1 MALTFNGSTSRVAGA
16 FAPGQDHGFT
26 VSCWFRLDHADS
38 HQALIWIGDDDLGSM
53 DHLLFAPQASTGTG
67 IRARSVN
74 SFPAAFA
81 ETGNAWSPGTW
92 HHACATFAAADER
105 RVVLDGNLA
114 AAGSSFENEPISG
127 IDRISIGQN
136 GGSGSQSPAAGAV
149 AEVAVWNEPLSDDQ
163 IVALA
168 RGAWPLAVRPSAL
181 TVYQDFVRRANRPG
195 VGPLFTQSN
204 TGVAPHPRVLRRQ
217 ARIRARWQPPA
228 PSPLYR
234 VAAGDVY
241 VPSAAAG
248 DSFVPS
254 AVAGEIHSLHSPTSE
269 EHC

>member
-1 MALTFNGSTSRVAGA
+1 MALTFNGSTSQVAGP
-16 FAPGQDHGFT
+16 FSPGQDHGFT
-26 VSCWFRLDHADS
+26 ISCWFRLDHANS
-38 HQALIWIGDDDLGSM
+38 NQALVWIGDDDLGSM

-74 SFPAAFA
+74 AFPAAFA

-92 HHACATFAAADER
+92 HHACAIFAAGDER
-105 RVVLDGNLA
+105 HVVLDGNLA
-114 AAGSSFENEPISG
+114 AAGSNFDIEPVSG
-127 IDRISIGQN
+127 VDRISIGQN
-136 GGSGSQSPAAGAV
+136 GGTAGGLSTTGAL
-149 AEVAVWNEPLSDDQ
+149 AEVAVWTEPLSDDH

-168 RGAWPLAVRPSAL
+168 RGTWPLAVRPSAL
-181 TVYQDFVRRANRPG
+181 AVYQDFVRRANRPG
-195 VGPLFTQSN
+195 VGPLLTASN
-204 TGVAPHPRVLRRQ
+204 TGVSPHLRMLRRQ

-241 VPSAAAG
+241 VPRAAAG
-248 DSFVPS
+248 DSFIPS
-254 AVAGEIHSLHSPTSE
+254 AAAGEIHSLHSPISE